1 MGKRPSVE
9 EKLSAIR
16 RLREL
21 PPSPQLTSELRSA
34 LCEKSNLIVAAAAA
48 IVGDQ
53 NHAGLSTDLEAA
65 FDRCMLD
72 PLKNDKLCRAK
83 IAVIQALDKLEH
95 EQTAIFLRAV
105 SHIQLEPVWGGSED
119 TAAPLRAAAILALA
133 RLDYHGLLPLMV
145 DCLTDPEKEVRIA
158 TAVALGHH
166 GSETASLLLRLK
178 ARLGDKE
185 ADVISECLSG
195 LLTCAP
201 TDNLSFVS
209 QFLDSVD
216 LAICEAA
223 ILALGK
229 SRLPDAFELLKN
241 ALQRHPIG
249 LNEEI
254 FLAMAMLRLP
264 LATEFL
270 LETVASEADRT
281 ALQALSALMIYRFD
295 PNLRDRIAG
304 AVSKNGSR
312 DLASQVPTKLW
323 NGRITRYC

>member
-1 MGKRPSVE
+1 MGKRPSLD

-21 PPSPQLTSELRSA
+21 PLSPQLTSELRSA
-34 LCEKSNLIVAAAAA
+34 LRDKSNLIVAAAAA

-53 NHAGLSTDLEAA
+53 NHAGFSADLEAA

-72 PLKNDKLCRAK
+72 PLKNDKLCRGK
-83 IAVIQALDKLEH
+83 IAVIQALDKVEH

-133 RLDYHGLLPLMV
+133 RLNNHGLLPLLV
-145 DCLTDPEKEVRIA
+145 DCLTDSQKEVRIA
-158 TAVALGHH
+158 TAQALGYH
-166 GSETASLLLRLK
+166 GSEPASLLLRLK

-185 ADVISECLSG
+185 PDVVSECLTG
-195 LLTCAP
+195 LLACAP
-201 TDNLSFVS
+201 KDNLSFVS

-216 LAICEAA
+216 PTTCEAA
-223 ILALGK
+223 ILALGR
-229 SRLPDAFELLKN
+229 SRLPDGFELLKN

-264 LATEFL
+264 VATEFL
-270 LETVASEADRT
+270 LDTVASEGERT
-281 ALQALSALMIYRFD
+281 ASQALSALIIYSYD
-295 PNLRDRIAG
+295 PNLRDRISE
-304 AVSKNGSR
+304 AVQKNGSR
-312 DLASQVPTKLW
+312 ILRASFEQSS
-323 NGRITRYC
+323 